1 MKKENIV
8 IGISVLFILIFCILS
23 IVLYRNNI
31 ALGIERDNFLQEK
44 DALSQE
50 KEELL
55 DEREG
60 LRSEIDSLNSELDLL
75 KDDLLRMSKSCISEG
90 ICRGR
95 FPNVSWYCN
104 VVGDE
109 VSDPSHICYCDS
121 SCNIK
126 ITEI

>member
-8 IGISVLFILIFCILS
+8 IGISVLFILILCILS

-31 ALGIERDNFLQEK
+31 ALGIERDNFL
-44 DALSQE
+44 QE

>member
-8 IGISVLFILIFCILS
+8 IGISVLFILILCILS

-31 ALGIERDNFLQEK
+31 AVGIERDNFL
-44 DALSQE
+44 QE